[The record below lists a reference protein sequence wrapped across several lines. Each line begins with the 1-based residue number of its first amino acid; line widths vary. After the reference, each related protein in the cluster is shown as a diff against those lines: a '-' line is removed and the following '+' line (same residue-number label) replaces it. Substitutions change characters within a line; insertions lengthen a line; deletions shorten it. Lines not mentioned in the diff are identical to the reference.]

1 MIRLPKWFLLI
12 LALAVLVGLTTSASA
27 ADTTKGKIKSV
38 SADKKELVMTDQNNK
53 DWTFTLDDNAKIRL
67 SDKDVKLDDLK
78 AGDEVEIKY
87 EKKGDKL
94 IAQDLKCERK

>member
-38 SADKKELVMTDQNNK
+38 TVDKKEFVMTDQNNK
-53 DWTFTLDDNAKIRL
+53 DWTFTLDDNTKIRL
-67 SDKDVKLDDLK
+67 ADKDVKLDDLK